1 MTVAVFTD
9 VTGDERLRGHLAGAA
24 AASFQTRL
32 FTETP
37 GAGTYAATFAV
48 PAGTLV
54 GEVWL
59 LPLAAPWDAT
69 TAVLAMGDTAE
80 PAGYFGAVD
89 LVGGLTGA
97 YDPTTPVSGVNFQP
111 FGNAPGMAAYWQSDW
126 FQSVAPGVLYES
138 ADTIT
143 ASVVTTGAGGS
154 TGRLL
159 VVLLAVAPVTVAATK
174 T

>member
-1 MTVAVFTD
+1 MVSAVFTD

-37 GAGTYAATFAV
+37 GAGTYTATFAV
-48 PAGTLV
+48 ATGTLV

-80 PAGYFGAVD
+80 PSGYFSGVD
-89 LVGGLTGA
+89 LVGGLTDA
-97 YDPTTPVSGVNFQP
+97 YDPTAPANGVNFQP
-111 FGNAPGMAAYWQSDW
+111 FGAAAAPWAYHAADW
-126 FQSVAPGVLYES
+126 FNGVAPGIVYAS
-138 ADTIT
+138 DDTLTI
-143 ASVVTTGAGGS
+143 SVVTTGPGGS

-159 VVLLAVAPVTVAATK
+159 VVLLAVAPVAVAATK